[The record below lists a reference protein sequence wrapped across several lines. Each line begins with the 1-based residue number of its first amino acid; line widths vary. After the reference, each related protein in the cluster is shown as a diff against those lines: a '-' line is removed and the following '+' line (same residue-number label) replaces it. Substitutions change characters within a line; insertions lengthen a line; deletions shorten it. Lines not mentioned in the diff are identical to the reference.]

1 MSSSDVQQTPNY
13 EGAARRYD
21 IEMSGSGS
29 MITVAA
35 G

>member
-1 MSSSDVQQTPNY
+1 MRLQSPNY
-13 EGAARRYD
+13 EGAALCYD

-29 MITVAA
+29 MITVAT